1 MKQGWLSIL
10 VASLAI
16 NIGTPIV
23 LHGQDNSAAPTC
35 AEGSA
40 QQDCRDKA
48 KETYQGDALCQS
60 RRGVYPHRVYTPDP
74 DYDNQA
80 RKKRI
85 QGTVI
90 LSTIVTKEGTTAD
103 IKVLRTLTPG
113 LDQQA
118 IKAVSR
124 WRFEP
129 VVQDGKTCP
138 MKINVEVAFR
148 LY

>member
-1 MKQGWLSIL
+1 MPRLRLFAAAVALIVGMAQPIALLCQG
-10 VASLAI
+10 
-16 NIGTPIV
+16 N
-23 LHGQDNSAAPTC
+23 QDNSA
-35 AEGSA
+35 
-40 QQDCRDKA
+40 
-48 KETYQGDALCQS
+48 KETYDGDALCQS

-74 DYDNQA
+74 EYDNKA
-80 RKKRI
+80 RKKKI

-90 LSTIVTKEGTTAD
+90 LSTVVTKEGTTAD
-103 IKVLRTLTPG
+103 IKVIRTLTPG

-124 WRFEP
+124 WKFEP

-138 MKINVEVAFR
+138 MKIAVEVEFR